1 MQYAAFMGTGNALHD
16 ILFPPA
22 SSPTP
27 SSFAKATARH
37 RAALAAEP
45 DNVVFVQVIDDSTGE
60 MAGGAKWCF
69 YDRDAGRQERV
80 EVDWV
85 GPEEQSFAQRV
96 MDEFHGAVLYPR
108 KSLGVLLIQ

>member
-1 MQYAAFMGTGNALHD
+1 MQYAAFIGTGNALHD

-27 SSFAKATARH
+27 ASFAKATARH

-45 DNVVFVQVIDDSTGE
+45 GNVVFVQVIDDSTGE

-69 YDRDAGRQERV
+69 YDRDAGKQERV

-85 GPEEQSFAQRV
+85 GPEE
-96 MDEFHGAVLYPR
+96 
-108 KSLGVLLIQ
+108 